1 MSLESSSFV
10 TSWSGGKDS
19 ALAYHRATR
28 AGGRPL
34 AILTVLDENGERT
47 RSHGLRPEVMRAQ
60 ADALGVPLWTARA
73 SWAAYEAEFTAL
85 LARAARAGASRAVF
99 GDIDLQAH
107 RDWEEGVC
115 ARAGLEPHLP
125 LWLEDRRPLV
135 DDLLRLGFRA
145 LIVAVREDALPT
157 DLLGRELDAPLVR
170 EIEALGADACGENGE
185 YHTVLVNG
193 PDFRNPLN
201 LVPGPAGIHHTGE
214 GSLRVATLDLVLA

>member
-1 MSLESSSFV
+1 M